1 MAVNIARPTTALAA
15 GTGLYGNDAG
25 SGSAEGVINANG
37 SEFAIKAFSVDL
49 SYNIPIVEVTGSG
62 DTAATFLT
70 GKVPAGTFKI
80 TGCMVVQ
87 AALGIAKLKD
97 QDTAGADGGGNA
109 NAIITPDAKLTLTFG
124 GHADND
130 AHITNAPVYIEGIQ
144 IQHRV
149 RQGAIV
155 GVVLSGRFSGVTI

>member
-49 SYNIPIVEVTGSG
+49 SYNIPVVEVTGSG

-97 QDTAGADGGGNA
+97 QDTFSEAGGVA
-109 NAIITPDAKLTLTFG
+109 NATVTPDAKLTLAFG

-155 GVVLSGRFSGVTI
+155 GVVLSGRFSGVAI

>member
-25 SGSAEGVINANG
+25 TGSSEGVINANG

-49 SYNIPIVEVTGSG
+49 SYNIPVVEVTGSG

-87 AALGIAKLKD
+87 AALGIAKLKS
-97 QDTAGADGGGNA
+97 QDTFSEASGIA
-109 NAIITPDAKLTLTFG
+109 NATVTPDAKLTLAFG

-130 AHITNAPVYIEGIQ
+130 THITNAPVYIEGIQ

-155 GVVLSGRFSGVTI
+155 GVVISGRFSGVTI

>member
-25 SGSAEGVINANG
+25 TGDAEGVINANG

-49 SYNIPIVEVTGSG
+49 SYNIPVVEVTGSG

-97 QDTAGADGGGNA
+97 QDTPAADGTT
-109 NAIITPDAKLTLTFG
+109 ITPDAKLTLNFG
-124 GHADND
+124 GASADNT
-130 AHITNAPVYIEGIQ
+130 HITNAPVYIESIQ

-155 GVVLSGRFSGVTI
+155 GVVLSGRFSGVAI